1 MLIYFHFS
9 RFEPIKYAE
18 ILILLLCLDPRGP
31 LNLDPIKLLK
41 ELVVRVR
48 QLVGSLRQLVVNVF
62 KIVKCAS

>member
-1 MLIYFHFS
+1 MLSYFHFS

-18 ILILLLCLDPRGP
+18 ILVLLLCLDPRGP

-41 ELVVRVR
+41 ELV
-48 QLVGSLRQLVVNVF
+48 GSLRQLVVNVF